1 MSHTWLSKFI
11 DKITRR
17 HRRGTLLGD
26 ETLLD
31 LQIRA
36 YLRSEYAN
44 EIPPSGAFPRLMRA
58 VQLHREE
65 QRRIAEATFS
75 ERVARNIKRLGR
87 ALPGLYHTLGRAH
100 SARIISSGMV
110 TALMLLAMWPSM
122 KQMLASHYLAPNL
135 VSHTSD
141 DSSSSGYDTDL
152 LTPKTTVTPLIGIE
166 GSEFSYNPVD
176 EQRRISIVQRA
187 GQVLKDIPTSD
198 DPNYLHP
205 FARGLGKKASRTS
218 HERPIIGQE

>member
-1 MSHTWLSKFI
+1 
-11 DKITRR
+11 
-17 HRRGTLLGD
+17 
-26 ETLLD
+26 
-31 LQIRA
+31 
-36 YLRSEYAN
+36 
-44 EIPPSGAFPRLMRA
+44 
-58 VQLHREE
+58 
-65 QRRIAEATFS
+65 
-75 ERVARNIKRLGR
+75 
-87 ALPGLYHTLGRAH
+87 
-100 SARIISSGMV
+100 MV

-176 EQRRISIVQRA
+176 EQRRISIVQRT

-205 FARGLGKKASRTS
+205 FERGLGKKASRTS